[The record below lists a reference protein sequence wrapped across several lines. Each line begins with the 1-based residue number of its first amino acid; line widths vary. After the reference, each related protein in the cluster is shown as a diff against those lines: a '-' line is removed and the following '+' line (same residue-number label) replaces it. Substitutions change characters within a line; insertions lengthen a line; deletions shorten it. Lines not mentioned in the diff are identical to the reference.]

1 MVLTSEYQYVG
12 RTNSVSSNDGIYQY
26 YVLLYAKTTGSMST
40 GKHTV
45 SIKTRMA
52 CTSASSFYEWPTKGY
67 IKANGKSVKEWD
79 MQPYPSKAW
88 NTTAITEG
96 GVKYLQWVDMMEV
109 STTVDTGYGVT
120 KDIAIETSW
129 TMQGGNGA
137 GYLPKPN
144 SPCAVSISVTL
155 PMIAGA
161 STITSAAD
169 ITIGKACSVKWTPL
183 SSSFCYKLRFS
194 VGGWSYTTGA
204 IAPKT
209 TSAYTYA
216 GYTIPMEVA
225 TQITTAP
232 SGNMKVEMFSYTD
245 STCKTQIGSADEKTV
260 KATVPD
266 NTDTKPSVSMS
277 LSVVSDLASTF
288 AGLYI
293 QNLTKLKADISA
305 GGMYGASIA
314 KTQAYIG
321 GTKFSGTS
329 SLITHTGEV
338 TVTGEATD
346 SRGYVGETEKV
357 ITVIP
362 YARPALVPASGETG
376 IVCVRCDAGGNY
388 SNSGTYLRI
397 KAKRDYSPV
406 TAGGVQ
412 KNFCEIRYR
421 VNGGAWTT
429 ILSRTAAT
437 DEVDTGAISG
447 VVSSVTSSYNV
458 EVGVVDDVG
467 NSSSTKFIIPTESVT
482 FSLRNGGQGAAFG
495 EYSVVEKVL
504 AIAADWELRV
514 KGSVSGVAP
523 DGFGLGGSAVHYDD
537 LNNATKCGWWTIEN
551 GDLNRPFDY
560 GMGMTVNRYG
570 GRFTQIALNPFM
582 AGTGEICVRSHDGSA
597 WQPWE
602 YINPPMKLGVEYR
615 TTERYLGVPVY
626 TKVIDFGALPASTS
640 KQVAIA
646 DGAYVAPIGVTLV
659 LSDGCV
665 INGYGKDRNFSSAF
679 GIYVDNTHY
688 NVRVTTEADFSSLSG
703 KVIVKYIKD

>member
-1 MVLTSEYQYVG
+1 MTLTNEYQYIG
-12 RTNSVSSNDGIYQY
+12 RSNAVNSNDGTYKY
-26 YVLLYAKTTGSMST
+26 YVLVYAKTTGSMST

-52 CTSASSFYEWPTKGY
+52 CAGASSFYNWPTKGY
-67 IKANGKSVKEWD
+67 IKANGKAVKEWE

-96 GVKYLQWVDMMEV
+96 GVKYPQWVDMMEV
-109 STTVDTGYGVT
+109 SATVDTGYGAT
-120 KDIAIETSW
+120 KDIVIESSW
-129 TMQGGNGA
+129 TMQGGDGSA
-137 GYLPKPN
+137 YLPKPN
-144 SPCAVSISVTL
+144 SPGTASITVTL

-161 STITSAAD
+161 STITSAAA

-183 SSSFCYKLRFS
+183 SSSFGFKLKFS
-194 VGGWSYTTGA
+194 IGSWSYTTGA
-204 IAPKT
+204 ITPKT
-209 TSAYTYA
+209 TSAYTYT
-216 GYTIPMEVA
+216 GYTIPMDVA
-225 TQITTAP
+225 AQITKAP
-232 SGNMKVEMFSYTD
+232 SGDMKVELVSYLESSCAT
-245 STCKTQIGSADEKTV
+245 KIGSDTETV

-266 NTDTKPSVSMS
+266 NSSTKPSVSMS
-277 LSVVSDLASTF
+277 LSLVSSLGSAF

-293 QNLTKLKADISA
+293 QNLTKVSASISA
-305 GGMYGASIA
+305 SGKYDATIS

-321 GTKFSGTS
+321 GSKFSGTS
-329 SLITHTGEV
+329 DLISQTGEV
-338 TVTGEATD
+338 TVTGEAVD
-346 SRGYVGETEKV
+346 SRGYVGNTEQV
-357 ITVIP
+357 ITVLP
-362 YARPALVPASGETG
+362 YSKPALVPASGETG
-376 IVCVRCDAGGNY
+376 IVCVRCDASGNY

-397 KAKRDYSPV
+397 KAKRDYSPI

-429 ILSRTAAT
+429 ILSRTTAT

-447 VVSSVTSSYNV
+447 KVSSVTTSYTI
-458 EVGVVDDVG
+458 EIGVVDDVG
-467 NSSSTKFIIPTESVT
+467 NNYSAKFIIPTERVT

-495 EYSVVEKVL
+495 EYSVAEKVL
-504 AIAADWELRV
+504 SIAEDWELRV

-523 DGFGLGGSAVHYDD
+523 DGFGLGYSAVHYAD
-537 LNNATKCGWWTIEN
+537 LNDATKCGWWTIEAD
-551 GDLNRPFDY
+551 DLNRPFDY
-560 GMGMTVNRYG
+560 GMGMTINRYG
-570 GRFTQIALNPFM
+570 GRFTQIAFNPFM
-582 AGTGEICVRSHDGSA
+582 SGDGEICVRSHDGTD
-597 WQPWE
+597 WHPWE
-602 YINPPMKLGVEYR
+602 YLTPPMRLGVEYR

-626 TKVIDFGALPASTS
+626 TKVIDFGALPATAS

-665 INGYGKDRNFSSAF
+665 ISGYGKDRNFSSAF

-688 NVRVTTEADFSSLSG
+688 NVRVTTEGDFSALTG